1 MNENELKVLMKML
14 PEYLMF
20 LKANPNSLMARIY
33 GIFTVRMEGVEKV
46 HILLMSNAAQVGK
59 LVEKVF
65 DLKGSEINREVHG
78 PDANSGSGTLKDMN
92 LVKLLREQVLM
103 NFQSKDRKQIL
114 E

>member
-1 MNENELKVLMKML
+1 
-14 PEYLMF
+14 MF
-20 LKANPNSLMARIY
+20 LKANPDSLMARIY

-65 DLKGSEINREVHG
+65 DLKGSEINREVKG
-78 PDANSGSGTLKDMN
+78 AEADSGGGTLKDMN

-103 NFQSKDRKQIL
+103 NF
-114 E
+114 